1 MFTNIIKYV
10 LIVQYSLHN
19 KSFKCNRILNRTAM
33 KNISIKQ
40 IILAFIINI
49 IQRKKKTASLNQF
62 KVKLKVMAC
71 VKCIISAFSGLC
83 RL

>member
-49 IQRKKKTASLNQF
+49 IQRKKKLQA
-62 KVKLKVMAC
+62 
-71 VKCIISAFSGLC
+71 
-83 RL
+83 